1 MLEAVVNP
9 RRDLFSLLLKLR
21 VSLLALVLLLDN
33 LGQVARLLRR
43 LRQSVAVPR
52 LEVLLQVCLRKLDLQ
67 RR

>member
-1 MLEAVVNP
+1 MFEAVIDP
-9 RRDLFSLLLKLR
+9 RRDLLRLLLELR

-43 LRQSVAVPR
+43 FRQRVAVPR

-67 RR
+67 R